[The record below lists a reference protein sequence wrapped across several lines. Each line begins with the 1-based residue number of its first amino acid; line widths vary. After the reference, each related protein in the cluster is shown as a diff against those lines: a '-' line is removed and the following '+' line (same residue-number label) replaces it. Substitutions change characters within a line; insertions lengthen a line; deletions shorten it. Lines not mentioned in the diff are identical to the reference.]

1 MRNNYPFFK
10 YVPFES
16 SIHQMNSKL
25 KIMLMLLLLLSI
37 ILLRTYVSALI
48 LLLYLFYLM
57 YSTKIKSSAY
67 ISNLILVW
75 PLYVLI
81 FIITLLV
88 TFNFDKSLLMA
99 IKFIYIILVLLI
111 LTFTTSLSEIAWGF
125 ECLFNK
131 LNKIHIPV
139 SKIALKIALGIK
151 FIATLFEQFKV
162 TRKSMAY
169 RGVPYNKL
177 NVFKSFKLM
186 VAPSIFLSY
195 KLSSRMGQLMKLRF
209 YGSCKRRTNYHEN
222 KVKKLD
228 RLLIFLSLVIVYISI
243 WLGWKV

>member
-1 MRNNYPFFK
+1 MRSNYPFFK
-10 YVPFES
+10 YVPSES

-25 KIMLMLLLLLSI
+25 KVMLMLLLFLSI

-57 YSTKIKSSAY
+57 FSTKIKSSAY

-75 PLYVLI
+75 PLYVFI
-81 FIITLLV
+81 FIIVFLV
-88 TFNFDKSLLMA
+88 TFNFDKSLLMV
-99 IKFIYIILVLLI
+99 IKFIYIVLILLI

-151 FIATLFEQFKV
+151 FIATLFEQFKSA
-162 TRKSMAY
+162 RKSMAY

-186 VAPSIFLSY
+186 IIPSIFLSY

-222 KVKKLD
+222 KEKRLD
-228 RLLIFLSLVIVYISI
+228 SFLIFCSVIMVYISI
-243 WLGWKV
+243 WLGWVI